1 MLIMRKLVFAA
12 LAGVFMLSSGFAS
25 IETLEEEYSP
35 YGTCTITI
43 TRTSIDEEG
52 NEITETRVHI
62 TEADDE
68 RDCNVRASFTLRA
81 YQTGAIKF

>member
-1 MLIMRKLVFAA
+1 
-12 LAGVFMLSSGFAS
+12 MLSSGFSTYES
-25 IETLEEEYSP
+25 IELDSVN
-35 YGTCTITI
+35 GTCTITI

-52 NEITETRVHI
+52 NEVTETRTHI
-62 TEADDE
+62 TQAADE